1 MSWTPGFLT
10 ETQKVRLYSSFA
22 DKMENDTLE
31 MIMKSHIIILEEE
44 QRTTVEEEDRDTMTR
59 HKTTLF
65 KKTLYEGLEPKC

>member
-31 MIMKSHIIILEEE
+31 MIMKSYIIILEEE
-44 QRTTVEEEDRDTMTR
+44 QRTTVDSEDTDTMTR
-59 HKTTLF
+59 HKTALF
-65 KKTLYEGLEPKC
+65 KKNSNSTKGHV